1 MIEIRKLSKRFGE
14 KEVLKNIDL
23 VVEKGERI
31 AIIGGS
37 GCGKSTLLRLI
48 LGLQRPD
55 NGRVL
60 VDEKDVHRI
69 SYEAL
74 RKLRLKFGTLFQ
86 SSALFDSMTVAENVG
101 FSLVENLRLPAGQV
115 SDIVKDKLEWVA
127 MSGYENQ
134 MPSQLSGGQR
144 KRVGLARAL
153 AADPEIMLYDEP
165 TTGLDPITST
175 HIEDLIV
182 KLTQTRRVTSVVVS
196 HQISTILRTADK
208 IYMMYEG
215 QLLPPESPATIA
227 NSADPRIRE
236 FIRGGLS

>member
-69 SYEAL
+69 SYDAL

-134 MPSQLSGGQR
+134 MPS
-144 KRVGLARAL
+144 
-153 AADPEIMLYDEP
+153 
-165 TTGLDPITST
+165 
-175 HIEDLIV
+175 
-182 KLTQTRRVTSVVVS
+182 
-196 HQISTILRTADK
+196 
-208 IYMMYEG
+208 
-215 QLLPPESPATIA
+215 
-227 NSADPRIRE
+227 
-236 FIRGGLS
+236 

>member
-1 MIEIRKLSKRFGE
+1 
-14 KEVLKNIDL
+14 
-23 VVEKGERI
+23 
-31 AIIGGS
+31 
-37 GCGKSTLLRLI
+37 
-48 LGLQRPD
+48 
-55 NGRVL
+55 
-60 VDEKDVHRI
+60 
-69 SYEAL
+69 
-74 RKLRLKFGTLFQ
+74 GTLFQ